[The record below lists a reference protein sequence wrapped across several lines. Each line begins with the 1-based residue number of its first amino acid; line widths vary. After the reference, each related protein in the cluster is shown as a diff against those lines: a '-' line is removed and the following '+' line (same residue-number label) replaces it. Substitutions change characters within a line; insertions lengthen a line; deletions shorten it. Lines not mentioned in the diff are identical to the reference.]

1 MIPGAAWPVAKMEMG
16 SLHMARMGFFSGR
29 AAIIAATLVVT
40 LSLAGCQTTA
50 EEDYVEK
57 PVGELYN
64 KANGELKAKEY
75 KKAAKSFEEVERQ
88 HPYSEWA
95 KKSILMSAYSYYEAS
110 DYQSAIASAKRYIG
124 LYPGSEDAPYAQ
136 YIVATSYYEQ
146 IVDVGRDQDLT
157 EQALKELN
165 EVVRKY
171 PDSDYARDARLKMDL
186 ARNHLAGKEME
197 IGRYYLKQRA
207 YIAAINRFKVV
218 VEKYQTTSQ
227 IEEALARLTESYM
240 ALGVYSEAQ
249 TAAAVLGFNYP
260 GSKWYEDSYVLLKS
274 DGLAPRE
281 DRASWISRAWRSVSR
296 T

>member
-1 MIPGAAWPVAKMEMG
+1 
-16 SLHMARMGFFSGR
+16 MARFGFWGGR
-29 AAIIAATLVVT
+29 AAIVTAALVLTV
-40 LSLAGCQTTA
+40 SLTGCQTTA

-64 KANGELKAKEY
+64 TAMADLKAKRY
-75 KKAAKSFEEVERQ
+75 KDAAKNFEEVERQ

-95 KKSILMSAYSYYEAS
+95 KKSILMSAYAYYEAS
-110 DYQSAIASAKRYIG
+110 NYDSAIASGKRFLG
-124 LYPGSEDAPYAQ
+124 LHPGSSDAPYAQ

-157 EQALKELN
+157 ERALKELN

-197 IGRYYLKQRA
+197 IGRYYLKKRA
-207 YIAAINRFKVV
+207 YVAAINRFKVV
-218 VEKYQTTSQ
+218 VEKFQTTSH
-227 IEEALARLTESYM
+227 IEEALARLTEAYM
-240 ALGVYSEAQ
+240 ALGVQSEAQ
-249 TAAAVLGFNYP
+249 TAAAVLGANYP

-281 DRASWISRAWRSVSR
+281 DQASWISRAWRSISR

>member
-1 MIPGAAWPVAKMEMG
+1 MAGGEKG
-16 SLHMARMGFFSGR
+16 TGYQYMARVGYWSGR
-29 AAIIAATLVVT
+29 SVVIATTLILA

-64 KANGELKAKEY
+64 KANAELKAKNY
-75 KKAAKSFEEVERQ
+75 KAAAKSFEEVERQ

-95 KKSILMSAYSYYEAS
+95 KKSILMSAFAYYEAS
-110 DYQSAIASAKRYIG
+110 DYQGAIAAGKRYIG
-124 LYPGSEDAPYAQ
+124 LHPGSEDAPYAQ

-171 PDSDYARDARLKMDL
+171 PESDYARDARLKMDL

-197 IGRYYLKQRA
+197 IGRYYLKKRA

-218 VEKYQTTSQ
+218 VEKYQTTTH

-281 DRASWISRAWRSVSR
+281 DRQSWISQAWRSISR